1 MTRPDADPVTPHTDP
16 VTPAQSIEAPT
27 PPAGFPAASRAA
39 PADDLA
45 VETPWRRLDPRML
58 VVGPLGNLAGLL
70 PFVLILLITGQGDLS
85 RLWYA
90 AGAAVVV
97 VLFGVL
103 RWRTTR
109 YRITDER
116 VELHTGLFNRQ
127 RRSVPRD
134 RIRTVDTTAKLLHRL
149 FGLSVVQVSAA
160 AGAGQDDAGLSLDAV
175 GKPEAE
181 RLRLALL
188 TRSRA
193 VSAVPTP
200 AGPQEIAAQ
209 QAEELARLNWAWI
222 RFAPLT
228 VSSLVAVGAF
238 VGALFNIVGDVGLSP
253 GDLVD
258 TAGDR
263 FAMSLLLAVL
273 VLVAAL
279 VGIAVAGAM
288 LLFAERWFGYRL
300 TREPD
305 GTLRVRRGLLTRR
318 SLSVAEER
326 LRGVELSEPALL
338 RLGRGGQA
346 KAVSTGL
353 SGGGEG
359 GVLGPPAPIA
369 EGHRLAAAVLRDGP
383 VTRTPLRRHPRAAL
397 VRRLNRA
404 VGGAVVLV
412 ALLWLLDVALFGTG
426 LGPVALLLLPLAALV
441 GYDRWRNL
449 GHALTERYLV
459 ARHGSLLRR
468 TVVLQRGG
476 VIGWTLRQSV
486 FQRRSG
492 LVTLT
497 AVTAAGDG
505 GYPVVDIAAADGAAL
520 ADAAVPGL
528 LAPFLAGAPH
538 PGR

>member
-1 MTRPDADPVTPHTDP
+1 P
-16 VTPAQSIEAPT
+16 QS
-27 PPAGFPAASRAA
+27 
-39 PADDLA
+39 
-45 VETPWRRLDPRML
+45 
-58 VVGPLGNLAGLL
+58 
-70 PFVLILLITGQGDLS
+70 
-85 RLWYA
+85 
-90 AGAAVVV
+90 
-97 VLFGVL
+97 
-103 RWRTTR
+103 
-109 YRITDER
+109 
-116 VELHTGLFNRQ
+116 
-127 RRSVPRD
+127 
-134 RIRTVDTTAKLLHRL
+134 
-149 FGLSVVQVSAA
+149 
-160 AGAGQDDAGLSLDAV
+160 
-175 GKPEAE
+175 
-181 RLRLALL
+181 
-188 TRSRA
+188 
-193 VSAVPTP
+193 
-200 AGPQEIAAQ
+200 
-209 QAEELARLNWAWI
+209 EELARLDWAWI
-222 RFAPLT
+222 RYAPLT
-228 VSSLVAVGAF
+228 VSSLAAVGAF

-258 TAGDR
+258 SAGDR
-263 FAMSLLLAVL
+263 FAMSLLIGVL
-273 VLVAAL
+273 VLVAVL

-326 LRGVELSEPALL
+326 LRGVELSEPLLL

-359 GVLGPPAPIA
+359 GVLGPPSPIA
-369 EGHRLAAAVLRDGP
+369 EGHRLAAVVLREGP

-404 VGGAVVLV
+404 VGGAVLLV
-412 ALLWLLDVALFGTG
+412 AALWLLDVSLFGTG
-426 LGPVALLLLPLAALV
+426 LGPVALALLPLAVLV

-449 GHALTERYLV
+449 GHALTERYLL

-468 TVVLQRGG
+468 TVALQRHG
-476 VIGWTLRQSV
+476 VIGWTVRQSL

-505 GYPVVDIAAADGAAL
+505 GYPVVDVAAADAVAL

-528 LAPFLAGAPH
+528 LTPFLGVPAGTAPSPPPTERQELPPH

>member
-1 MTRPDADPVTPHTDP
+1 MTRPDSD
-16 VTPAQSIEAPT
+16 
-27 PPAGFPAASRAA
+27 RLA
-39 PADDLA
+39 PADAPAPA

-58 VVGPLGNLAGLL
+58 VVGPLGNLVGLL
-70 PFVLILLITGQGDLS
+70 PFVVILLITGQGDLG

-90 AGAAVVV
+90 GGAVVVV
-97 VLFGVL
+97 VLFGIL
-103 RWRTTR
+103 RWATTR

-116 VELHTGLFNRQ
+116 VELRTGLLNRQ

-160 AGAGQDDAGLSLDAV
+160 AGTAQEHAGLSLDAV
-175 GKPEAE
+175 SKPEAE

-188 TRSRA
+188 ARGPASPRTD
-193 VSAVPTP
+193 PDTP
-200 AGPQEIAAQ
+200 VAAPP
-209 QAEELARLNWAWI
+209 AEELARLNWSWI
-222 RFAPLT
+222 RYAPLT
-228 VSSLVAVGAF
+228 LSSLAAVGAF
-238 VGALFNIVGDVGLSP
+238 VGFVFNLVGDAGLSP
-253 GDLVD
+253 RDLVNS
-258 TAGDR
+258 ASDR
-263 FAMSLLLAVL
+263 FAMSVL
-273 VLVAAL
+273 VGITVLVAAF

-326 LRGVELSEPALL
+326 LRGVELTEPILL
-338 RLGRGGQA
+338 RLGRGGQTRA
-346 KAVSTGL
+346 ISTGL
-353 SGGGEG
+353 TGS

-369 EGHRLAAAVLRDGP
+369 EGHRLAAVVLRDGP
-383 VTRTPLRRHPRAAL
+383 VTLTPLLRHPRAAL

-412 ALLWLLDVALFGTG
+412 AVLWLLDVSLFRTG
-426 LGPVALLLLPLAALV
+426 LGPGALVLLPLAAVL

-459 ARHGSLLRR
+459 ARRGSLLRH
-468 TVVLQRGG
+468 TAVLQRTGI
-476 VIGWTLRQSV
+476 IGWTVRQSI

-497 AVTAAGDG
+497 AVTAAGEG
-505 GYPVVDIAAADGAAL
+505 GYPVVDIGGADAVAL
-520 ADAAVPGL
+520 ADAAVPDL
-528 LAPFLAGAPH
+528 LEPFLV
-538 PGR
+538 R

>member
-1 MTRPDADPVTPHTDP
+1 P
-16 VTPAQSIEAPT
+16 QS
-27 PPAGFPAASRAA
+27 
-39 PADDLA
+39 
-45 VETPWRRLDPRML
+45 
-58 VVGPLGNLAGLL
+58 
-70 PFVLILLITGQGDLS
+70 
-85 RLWYA
+85 
-90 AGAAVVV
+90 
-97 VLFGVL
+97 
-103 RWRTTR
+103 
-109 YRITDER
+109 
-116 VELHTGLFNRQ
+116 
-127 RRSVPRD
+127 
-134 RIRTVDTTAKLLHRL
+134 
-149 FGLSVVQVSAA
+149 
-160 AGAGQDDAGLSLDAV
+160 
-175 GKPEAE
+175 
-181 RLRLALL
+181 
-188 TRSRA
+188 
-193 VSAVPTP
+193 
-200 AGPQEIAAQ
+200 
-209 QAEELARLNWAWI
+209 EELARLDWAWI
-222 RFAPLT
+222 RYAPLT
-228 VSSLVAVGAF
+228 VSSLAAVGAF

-326 LRGVELSEPALL
+326 LRGVEISEPLLL

-383 VTRTPLRRHPRAAL
+383 VTRTPLRRHPRTAL

-412 ALLWLLDVALFGTG
+412 AALWLLDVSLVRTG
-426 LGPVALLLLPLAALV
+426 LGPVALALLPLAAIV

-459 ARHGSLLRR
+459 SRHGSLLRR
-468 TVVLQRGG
+468 TAALQRGG

-505 GYPVVDIAAADGAAL
+505 GYPVVDIAAADGVAL

-528 LAPFLAGAPH
+528 LTPFLADAGPRPPAH